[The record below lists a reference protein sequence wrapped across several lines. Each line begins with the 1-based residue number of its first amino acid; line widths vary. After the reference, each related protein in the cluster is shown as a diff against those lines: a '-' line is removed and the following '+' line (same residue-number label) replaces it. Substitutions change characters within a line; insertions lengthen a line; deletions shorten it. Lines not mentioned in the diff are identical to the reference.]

1 MRSHLTTWLKRGGLI
16 AYPTESC
23 FGLGCDPHNKKALQK
38 LIKLK
43 QRDSAKGLI
52 LIGYQ
57 ARQLEPFI
65 APLSP
70 ILKEKMRSVWPAA
83 HTWLVPASQYCPS
96 ELTGGRDTLA
106 VRVPALKLSRN
117 LCQQASMA
125 LVSTSANISGR
136 QAIKTYAACVRQFA
150 GRVRII
156 HGKIGHRRTPSR
168 IQHLLTNQIIRK

>member
-1 MRSHLTTWLKRGGLI
+1 MRSDLHSWLKRGGLI

-23 FGLGCDPHNKKALQK
+23 FGLGCDPHNKSALRK

-52 LIGYQ
+52 LIAYHV
-57 ARQLEPFI
+57 RQFSPFI
-65 APLSP
+65 APLTP
-70 ILKEKMRSVWPAA
+70 ALKDKMRRVWPAA
-83 HTWLVPASQYCPS
+83 HTWLVPSSSQCPP

-106 VRVPALKLSRN
+106 VRIPALKISRD
-117 LCQQASMA
+117 LCQKANMA

-156 HGKIGHRRTPSR
+156 HGKIGHRRNPSR